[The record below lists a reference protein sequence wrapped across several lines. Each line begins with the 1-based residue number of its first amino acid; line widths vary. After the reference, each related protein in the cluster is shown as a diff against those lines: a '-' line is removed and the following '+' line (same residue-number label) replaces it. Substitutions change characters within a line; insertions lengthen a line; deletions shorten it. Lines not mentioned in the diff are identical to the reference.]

1 MWLRRRCTRPAAGPS
16 AIHLAENRIGPRMN
30 RAPADHGD
38 SDGPV
43 EALTSAW
50 LSYPPAPDLAAFIA
64 DGVRSDEQRL
74 LDLVRVDVQNRVHRG
89 EPVRLE
95 DYARAISPAAVAPG
109 TPLARL
115 VLGFE
120 RLAGASAEKVR
131 ARLGDAYAADID
143 AVFSREEPM
152 PPTGVGEADPDHD
165 PDPEPSSHGTERA
178 RGWAKGDQI
187 GPYKLRK
194 RLGSGGFGEVWLASR
209 RSPDLDVAIKVLK
222 PGVTDED
229 SVRRF
234 EVEAQALAFLE
245 HQYVAK
251 IHDAGTVRGL
261 PYIAMEYV
269 EGKPLTRYC
278 DDRRL
283 SFEQRLELMVR
294 VCEGV
299 QHAHQRGLIHRD
311 LKPDNILVTE
321 IVRHPKEVDEHE
333 RLLVVDQ
340 TDGKVIVAVPKVVDF
355 GLAKAAEKTVRLTD
369 GTLTVDLGKMMGT
382 PEYMAPE
389 QAGHQPHEV
398 TQKADIFALGVILY
412 ELLSGTLPLTREE
425 LRNRAVEELVAM
437 LRGTPRPEPSTR
449 FGRLDEQSVNDVS
462 YHRGEMT
469 AKELGSR
476 LRSRARHLC
485 GKALRL
491 EPDKRFSS
499 AAMLGLDIRNYLEDK
514 DFEEAAAEPRRDRI
528 LRNLRR
534 HKLPY
539 AAAASVFLALVAGI
553 AGTTW
558 QWQEAEHARR
568 RANRHTAIAI
578 ERLIIS
584 EATANAKNDPGLMRL
599 LLRELPSSPS
609 SVLPEPKI
617 TSWLST
623 EHDYWPVQ
631 RTIAPGTPP
640 SLIAWAPNSEAIIGI
655 STEGQL
661 WSWAVSSSNG
671 PALLAATEHSR
682 RSYVYEDAFSSNR
695 RYVCYVERVADEN
708 RLNIR
713 LTGETDSP
721 VTLITTDGVITCKS
735 WSPDDD
741 RVSAIVDGIAHCWNI
756 HGTTKATA
764 FPTSG
769 RATAMSWRPDG
780 RQVAIAVG
788 AEIQIWLADA
798 SGSPVV
804 LRGHDEVVT
813 AMSWNSDGSVLLTGS
828 EDNTARIWPL
838 RQEAGSIT
846 LRGHLGDVEA
856 VSWSGDGRY
865 VATRSRDGTA
875 RIWRVDGTAVPPILG
890 TPREFSSWLPA
901 VDWSPIDSRYLY
913 YHGESDTV
921 WLRDADAPD
930 SAVALP
936 GHSEFV
942 TACEWAPDGQRIATA
957 AWDGT
962 VRVWTPDLHNPCF
975 ATFPRPPRG
984 KVEVVCW
991 SPDGDRLAT
1000 SADDDVYV
1008 YASSE
1013 KHENV
1018 RLEGMDG
1025 NGICSLAFTPDGQQ
1039 LITGTR
1045 TGTLCI
1051 RPASGSGNGVVLHE
1065 DGRDIPFWNHIACI
1079 ELSPDDCFLAATN
1092 GTDYDTRIFS
1102 ICRPGAEHVLRG
1114 HGAAV
1119 QAIAWSPD
1127 SLNVATAS
1135 LDGTVRIWDRAQA
1148 VRPFVIDGVGPV
1160 HSIDWSPDGT
1170 MLAWSSEGK
1179 AGIWTRRGEL
1189 VRLFAD
1195 NPDQRV
1201 RAVKWS
1207 PDGEYIAI
1215 SVDGMIQVW
1224 SLSGAVPVELKLR
1237 HGTGWT
1243 LAWSPDSRRLAST
1256 PGDEEQS
1263 TAHVWS
1269 IDNPLAPIIIDCE
1282 TGSVEC
1288 LAWSPDGSRLAVGS
1302 WDTRVWLLDWEKQ
1315 RSSLWNST
1323 DDYLRVEE
1331 RMRYLGE
1338 TQDVASEN
1346 ERLDREW
1353 ITTKAVALQRG
1364 SPIPCPPSRTW
1375 HQSPAR

>member
-558 QWQEAEHARR
+558 QWQRAKDATIEANTQSYQATLEQSLALLSARR
-568 RANRHTAIAI
+568 PLEARHVLDTIAPQDSKRPFPTNTIEFVTRWMSHYLAPEPILRVTTPASIRSFASAANSTDLFILLEDGRVAIVDVVAGCARFIPTKPTLKSATTESFYTVEHDIHWFFPNGAKSGLPLRFRNSPTEMMSLDASAIYELGESNTDEHDGVSIRLRSTHMAASSDWSPTNLGLGHTVYNGVTVLGDDSGALVYSGGTSNGSAYPYTIIANICRGPIRSFNCIPLEEDGIKGRINAAIPGRPASPTVLLAMGYESQPRSGVSLVEVAVHNDTISTRTLCDDFDGGIPVRVAISSAESCYVLTNDGIIHMVDLATGARTSSPLMSGIILDDRVDGSQLSASCPEMGWAAIATGPSTI
-578 ERLIIS
+578 DILGKHLVRPRLEVISTGPLFPGDDLVHAFGGRWIGIHRYRDVGPHNAIHFPTGIATSPDAMMDERGGNAAYEMLDILPAS
-584 EATANAKNDPGLMRL
+584 VVGATDRRML
-599 LLRELPSSPS
+599 LLE
-609 SVLPEPKI
+609 SVLP
-617 TSWLST
+617 
-623 EHDYWPVQ
+623 
-631 RTIAPGTPP
+631 
-640 SLIAWAPNSEAIIGI
+640 
-655 STEGQL
+655 
-661 WSWAVSSSNG
+661 
-671 PALLAATEHSR
+671 
-682 RSYVYEDAFSSNR
+682 
-695 RYVCYVERVADEN
+695 
-708 RLNIR
+708 
-713 LTGETDSP
+713 
-721 VTLITTDGVITCKS
+721 
-735 WSPDDD
+735 
-741 RVSAIVDGIAHCWNI
+741 GIA
-756 HGTTKATA
+756 
-764 FPTSG
+764 
-769 RATAMSWRPDG
+769 
-780 RQVAIAVG
+780 Q
-788 AEIQIWLADA
+788 
-798 SGSPVV
+798 
-804 LRGHDEVVT
+804 
-813 AMSWNSDGSVLLTGS
+813 
-828 EDNTARIWPL
+828 
-838 RQEAGSIT
+838 
-846 LRGHLGDVEA
+846 
-856 VSWSGDGRY
+856 
-865 VATRSRDGTA
+865 
-875 RIWRVDGTAVPPILG
+875 
-890 TPREFSSWLPA
+890 SS
-901 VDWSPIDSRYLY
+901 
-913 YHGESDTV
+913 
-921 WLRDADAPD
+921 
-930 SAVALP
+930 AL
-936 GHSEFV
+936 
-942 TACEWAPDGQRIATA
+942 
-957 AWDGT
+957 
-962 VRVWTPDLHNPCF
+962 
-975 ATFPRPPRG
+975 
-984 KVEVVCW
+984 
-991 SPDGDRLAT
+991 SPDGLTRLSVSDGNTLRSTAPSDTWIADFDPRGLTGPPAIGVTENLPAASTGELPLSHQQFYRLCLAGSGELARAFVDRYGLPSYSGA
-1000 SADDDVYV
+1000 AEDYV
-1008 YASSE
+1008 R
-1013 KHENV
+1013 V
-1018 RLEGMDG
+1018 LLEGG
-1025 NGICSLAFTPDGQQ
+1025 LQ
-1039 LITGTR
+1039 
-1045 TGTLCI
+1045 
-1051 RPASGSGNGVVLHE
+1051 
-1065 DGRDIPFWNHIACI
+1065 RDA
-1079 ELSPDDCFLAATN
+1079 LS
-1092 GTDYDTRIFS
+1092 
-1102 ICRPGAEHVLRG
+1102 VLRSIQR
-1114 HGAAV
+1114 GAIPSRMTQEELLV
-1119 QAIAWSPD
+1119 
-1127 SLNVATAS
+1127 
-1135 LDGTVRIWDRAQA
+1135 
-1148 VRPFVIDGVGPV
+1148 
-1160 HSIDWSPDGT
+1160 
-1170 MLAWSSEGK
+1170 
-1179 AGIWTRRGEL
+1179 L
-1189 VRLFAD
+1189 VR
-1195 NPDQRV
+1195 
-1201 RAVKWS
+1201 
-1207 PDGEYIAI
+1207 
-1215 SVDGMIQVW
+1215 
-1224 SLSGAVPVELKLR
+1224 
-1237 HGTGWT
+1237 
-1243 LAWSPDSRRLAST
+1243 
-1256 PGDEEQS
+1256 
-1263 TAHVWS
+1263 
-1269 IDNPLAPIIIDCE
+1269 
-1282 TGSVEC
+1282 SVEDK
-1288 LAWSPDGSRLAVGS
+1288 LAG
-1302 WDTRVWLLDWEKQ
+1302 
-1315 RSSLWNST
+1315 
-1323 DDYLRVEE
+1323 DD
-1331 RMRYLGE
+1331 
-1338 TQDVASEN
+1338 
-1346 ERLDREW
+1346 
-1353 ITTKAVALQRG
+1353 
-1364 SPIPCPPSRTW
+1364 
-1375 HQSPAR
+1375 